1 VAVLFESISALATA
15 GGTTGVTDSADT
27 AGRLVL
33 IVAMFAGRLGPL
45 TLVLVLTA
53 RSRPAPYRHALDVIR
68 IG

>member
-1 VAVLFESISALATA
+1 VTA
-15 GGTTGVTDSADT
+15 SSDA

-33 IVAMFAGRLGPL
+33 IGAMFVGRLGPL

-53 RSRPAPYRHALDVIR
+53 RSRPAPYRHALENIR